1 MSIALYRKYRP
12 KSFKEVS
19 GQNHIKITLQNEIV
33 NDHLGH
39 AYLFCGPRGTGKT
52 SMARLFSKSV
62 NCQNPKENAE
72 PCNECESCKEIM
84 DGRALD
90 IIEID
95 AASHTGV
102 DNVRENIIQNA
113 RFTPAKSKYK
123 VFIIDEVHMLSISAF
138 NALLKILEEPP
149 KYVIFILATTEA
161 HKIPATIISRCQRF
175 DFKRIV
181 AVDLVDRLRWIV
193 KSEGVNVDDA
203 VLLRIARQVNGC
215 VRDSE
220 SLLEQVI
227 SIGGN
232 NITLETAELILPTGN
247 EEMFL
252 KLFEG
257 IIKKQTSESIKL
269 INKLIVDGVDVVQFT
284 DSFVEFLRK
293 ILVFY
298 ITKDSDEFAREFD
311 EQAQKIVNDL
321 STRCSDRELSLII
334 ERILRSKDLFK
345 QTNIPQLP
353 LEIAVVD
360 LTAPRAFT
368 SGTPVNPIA
377 TVNPVVPV
385 APSLVVE
392 PGARNPEQSATL
404 VNSFPVTGLP
414 VAPSPSFHVELSPEE
429 SAALANIQ
437 GAWSEILS
445 RLHKDNYSLYMSFKM
460 AKPVA
465 LKGQT
470 LTLGFLYDLQRKKVA
485 DIKTKVIA
493 EDFLNSIF
501 NQKFILD
508 CVIVPDLDLGNS
520 SVGGATNGSVATAD
534 DLANMFGGTIVS
546 G

>member
-311 EQAQKIVNDL
+311 EQAQKLVNDL

-368 SGTPVNPIA
+368 SGTPVNPVNPIA

-385 APSLVVE
+385 ASSFDSVAAVNQIAPVE
-392 PGARNPEQSATL
+392 TVNPGTSVASAT
-404 VNSFPVTGLP
+404 SFQ
-414 VAPSPSFHVELSPEE
+414 VALSPEE
-429 SAALANIQ
+429 SMALANIQ
-437 GAWSEILS
+437 AAWSEILS

>member
-39 AYLFCGPRGTGKT
+39 AYLFCGPIGTGKT

-311 EQAQKIVNDL
+311 EQAQKLVNDL

-368 SGTPVNPIA
+368 SGTPVNPVNPIA

-385 APSLVVE
+385 ASSFDSVAAVNQIAPVE
-392 PGARNPEQSATL
+392 TVNPGTSVASAT
-404 VNSFPVTGLP
+404 SFQ
-414 VAPSPSFHVELSPEE
+414 VALSPEE
-429 SAALANIQ
+429 SMALANIQ
-437 GAWSEILS
+437 AAWSEILS